1 MQFKKTELSGW
12 PFKLLSIGEEV
23 FITGY
28 DATKIQ
34 RKAHKYAEQ
43 MGRKF
48 TCKSDGIGVYVKRI
62 S

>member
-1 MQFKKTELSGW
+1 MQFEKTELSGW
-12 PFKLLSIGEEV
+12 PFKLLAIDDEV

-28 DATKIQ
+28 DAVKIQ

-48 TCKSDGIGVYVKRI
+48 TCKADNGGVYVKRI